1 MREVRILCS
10 GVIGLMFAAGTAA
23 ADRTMVVLLDATGS
37 MQTTRCDNS
46 LSRFDQSKLDA
57 ADRVTFAAMETG
69 GLSGVAVFKFSGSGT
84 GIVAETAGFVT
95 PFDAVT
101 AINNATVTSDLTPL
115 ANAMCSVID
124 TARASGS
131 GATTTRFLEVFSDG
145 GENNSVGAPCAG
157 PYSTTNSP
165 PFDAG
170 PPASWQNLVYERTTN
185 PLPAVTVDAT
195 LYHNETGC
203 PLLAARIDPETAAL
217 TAAGRQAPALSAPA
231 TDVDFFSA
239 LATATGGN
247 FTDVVDSAPVPVI
260 ADLDGNFV
268 VDRNDAILL
277 ARQFGAPATDAF
289 DLNGDGKIGFA
300 DYQLLLKRF
309 GDGSGTPEP
318 DPYTPSEPIT
328 CRAEQTIRIEGKV
341 IENSGLTIHGVGS
354 CHVIIA
360 NSLIVSGTAA
370 ITVRGSAVLEVD
382 NSIIVGE
389 GNWLRSRGSVSL
401 SAAGSVFHGPKTV
414 SGSFTYTDRGGNTF
428 E

>member
-1 MREVRILCS
+1 
-10 GVIGLMFAAGTAA
+10 MFAAGTAA

-277 ARQFGAPATDAF
+277 AR
-289 DLNGDGKIGFA
+289 
-300 DYQLLLKRF
+300 
-309 GDGSGTPEP
+309 
-318 DPYTPSEPIT
+318 
-328 CRAEQTIRIEGKV
+328 
-341 IENSGLTIHGVGS
+341 
-354 CHVIIA
+354 
-360 NSLIVSGTAA
+360 
-370 ITVRGSAVLEVD
+370 
-382 NSIIVGE
+382 
-389 GNWLRSRGSVSL
+389 LRRL
-401 SAAGSVFHGPKTV
+401 SATTQAI
-414 SGSFTYTDRGGNTF
+414 RRR
-428 E
+428 